1 MRWRLPQLSQR
12 ATLTLTVVLTGMSIA
27 LLAAAAFAP
36 DDTRAPAPA
45 PRPPAREI
53 DPRPVVEKIRT
64 HSPVGRFEK
73 ARCRVRPHTVEDPPR
88 WFHPARNFYPPGDD
102 APTRD
107 DLDHLAV
114 RDGAVIVTYRPSL
127 RRPARDALKRWA
139 AKGIGVVVAPAVASA
154 PLEAYT
160 TDRRLI
166 CDGTDLDQ
174 LTGFTDRHFS
184 KPLELEPHGNES
196 P

>member
-1 MRWRLPQLSQR
+1 MRLRLPDLSRR
-12 ATLTLTVVLTGMSIA
+12 ATLTLTVVLVGLSVA

-36 DDTRAPAPA
+36 DDSSAPAPV
-45 PRPPAREI
+45 PRPPVQE
-53 DPRPVVEKIRT
+53 DVPGPLVTKIRT
-64 HSPVGRFEK
+64 HSPVGRFET
-73 ARCRVRPHTVEDPPR
+73 ARCRIRRHMVENPTR
-88 WFHPARNFYPPGDD
+88 WFHPTGNFYPPGGE
-102 APTRD
+102 APTRA

-114 RDGAVIVTYRPSL
+114 RDGAVVVTYRPSL

-139 AKGIGVVVAPAVASA
+139 AKGIGVVVAPAAASA

-160 TDRRLI
+160 SDRRLV

-174 LTGFTDRHFS
+174 LTEFTDRHFS
-184 KPLELEPHGNES
+184 KPIDVEPHGNES